1 MNRRARV
8 MKMAMRALKHIEIA
22 WKLCREIAE
31 VEPHFFGQTGNVVN
45 DSAHAHVKPHL
56 NAMEATIRHSLKKY
70 DYNENPFV
78 LHRR

>member
-31 VEPHFFGQTGNVVN
+31 IEPHFFGQSGNVVN
-45 DSAHAHVKPHL
+45 DSAHAHIKPL
-56 NAMEATIRHSLKKY
+56 LGAMEVRIRGSLKKY
-70 DYNENPFV
+70 IRDI
-78 LHRR
+78 